1 MLSNEELMAINGY
14 SEDDL
19 EHYGILGMKWGI
31 RRYENPDGSL
41 TEAGKRRY
49 AKYERK
55 KQRVMQSGDAKKI
68 LKFRKNLTDEE
79 FDTAMARVA
88 KTDALRYNANAEKR
102 EKQEARAAEK
112 AEKKQAKLTK
122 KEMANAK
129 KIAEQNAKQSVKSR
143 DFVSTIAKAAAITGT
158 IYTLYKNVSGIANAV
173 GIDISPAS
181 VTKLFKK
188 EKENK
193 GYNISIDDLSKQ
205 YESYYKDDKDG
216 NYLKDF
222 GKTIASRQKSQQTN
236 KTVWNMPDASD
247 KRVDLN
253 TKSINSFFNNVNS
266 AKSSQNTDRVNSFF
280 NTVNKSKPTPAPKK
294 GTDNF
299 DFYDV
304 FGLDKTRNGG
314 IIGRGEGDKL
324 RYGGDLM
331 SRDGKEYRRWD
342 PDALSSRRARL
353 SSEGIGSSFVPSLS
367 QERVNTGTE
376 IVKNALSGTIEGTG
390 THFKNTS
397 ASSLPKTTLSLGTNT
412 VNNILSLPYDPD
424 KKF

>member
-1 MLSNEELMAINGY
+1 MLTNEELMAINGY

-31 RRYENPDGSL
+31 RKYQNPDGSL

-88 KTDALRYNANAEKR
+88 KTDALRYNANAAKR

-129 KIAEQNAKQSVKSR
+129 KIAEQNAKQNVKSR
-143 DFVSTIAKAAAITGT
+143 DFMTTLAKAAAVTGT
-158 IYTLYKNVSGIANAV
+158 IYTLYKNVSGIAAAA
-173 GIDISPAS
+173 GIDISPAN

-188 EKENK
+188 KEENK

-222 GKTIASRQKSQQTN
+222 GKAVASRQKPQQTS
-236 KTVWNMPDASD
+236 KTVWNTPAANGPRS
-247 KRVDLN
+247 DLN
-253 TKSINSFFNNVNS
+253 TKSVNSFFNTVNN
-266 AKSSQNTDRVNSFF
+266 AKASQNTDRVNSFF
-280 NTVNKSKPTPAPKK
+280 NNAKASQN
-294 GTDNF
+294 TDRINSF
-299 DFYDV
+299 FNSV
-304 FGLDKTRNGG
+304 
-314 IIGRGEGDKL
+314 
-324 RYGGDLM
+324 
-331 SRDGKEYRRWD
+331 SSGK
-342 PDALSSRRARL
+342 
-353 SSEGIGSSFVPSLS
+353 
-367 QERVNTGTE
+367 
-376 IVKNALSGTIEGTG
+376 
-390 THFKNTS
+390 
-397 ASSLPKTTLSLGTNT
+397 KTTNEIISGSVEGVGNSFKSLGYKEWAGRSRETFT
-412 VNNILSLPYDPD
+412 KGSDIVQPLLGLPYDPN

>member
-31 RRYENPDGSL
+31 RKYENPDGTL

-88 KTDALRYNANAEKR
+88 KTDALRYNANAAKR
-102 EKQEARAAEK
+102 EKQEARAEAKAERKAEK
-112 AEKKQAKLTK
+112 AAKEQAKLTK

-129 KIAEQNAKQSVKSR
+129 KIAEQNAKQNVKSR
-143 DFVSTIAKAAAITGT
+143 DFVSTIAKAADVTGT
-158 IYTLYKNVSGIANAV
+158 IYTLYKNVSGIASAA
-173 GIDISPAS
+173 GIDISPAN

-188 EKENK
+188 KEENK

-205 YESYYKDDKDG
+205 YKSYYKDDKDG

-222 GKTIASRQKSQQTN
+222 GKAIASRQKPQQTN
-236 KTVWNMPDASD
+236 KTVWNTPSASD
-247 KRVDLN
+247 TRAGLN
-253 TKSINSFFNNVNS
+253 TKSINSFFNTANT
-266 AKSSQNTDRVNSFF
+266 AKASQNTDRINSFF
-280 NTVNKSKPTPAPKK
+280 NSVSSGKK
-294 GTDNF
+294 TTN
-299 DFYDV
+299 
-304 FGLDKTRNGG
+304 
-314 IIGRGEGDKL
+314 
-324 RYGGDLM
+324 
-331 SRDGKEYRRWD
+331 
-342 PDALSSRRARL
+342 
-353 SSEGIGSSFVPSLS
+353 
-367 QERVNTGTE
+367 E
-376 IVKNALSGTIEGTG
+376 ILSGTVEGVG
-390 THFKNTS
+390 NSFK
-397 ASSLPKTTLSLGTNT
+397 SLGYKEWAGRSRETFTKGSNL
-412 VNNILSLPYDPD
+412 IQPLLGLPYDPN

>member
-1 MLSNEELMAINGY
+1 MLTNEELMAINGR

-102 EKQEARAAEK
+102 EKREARAAKK

-122 KEMANAK
+122 KEMDNAK

-143 DFVSTIAKAAAITGT
+143 DFMTTLAKAAAITGT
-158 IYTLYKNVSGIANAV
+158 VLTLYKNVSGIAGAA
-173 GIDISPAS
+173 GIDISPAN

-188 EKENK
+188 KEEKTLGDVIDITTLGENTK
-193 GYNISIDDLSKQ
+193 KAYERSYDIS
-205 YESYYKDDKDG
+205 
-216 NYLKDF
+216 
-222 GKTIASRQKSQQTN
+222 KTIASRQKPQQTN
-236 KTVWNMPDASD
+236 KTVWNMPSASD
-247 KRVDLN
+247 PRSDLN
-253 TKSINSFFNNVNS
+253 TKSINSFFNTANT
-266 AKSSQNTDRVNSFF
+266 AKVSQNTDRINSFF
-280 NTVNKSKPTPAPKK
+280 SSVSSGKK
-294 GTDNF
+294 TTN
-299 DFYDV
+299 
-304 FGLDKTRNGG
+304 
-314 IIGRGEGDKL
+314 
-324 RYGGDLM
+324 
-331 SRDGKEYRRWD
+331 
-342 PDALSSRRARL
+342 
-353 SSEGIGSSFVPSLS
+353 
-367 QERVNTGTE
+367 E
-376 IVKNALSGTIEGTG
+376 ILSGKVEGVG
-390 THFKNTS
+390 NSFK
-397 ASSLPKTTLSLGTNT
+397 SLGYKEWAGRSRETFTKGSNL
-412 VNNILSLPYDPD
+412 IQPLLGLPYDPN